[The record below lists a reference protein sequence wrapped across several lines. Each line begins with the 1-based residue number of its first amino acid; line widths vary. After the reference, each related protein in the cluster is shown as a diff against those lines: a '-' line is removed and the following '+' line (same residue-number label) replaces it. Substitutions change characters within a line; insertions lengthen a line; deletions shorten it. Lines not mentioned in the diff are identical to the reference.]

1 MKKKL
6 QDLASIDAL
15 EIETLSDRDLEMVE
29 GGTTDVTTVN
39 SCSCCIAGATNIGG
53 GGKKPAI

>member
-15 EIETLSDRDLEMVE
+15 EIETLTDEELEAVE
-29 GGTTDVTTVN
+29 GGATDITTVA
-39 SCSCCIAGATNIGG
+39 SCSCCAAGATNIT
-53 GGKKPAI
+53 KPKI